1 MARTTPTSCPA
12 WARPNTLLVFGY
24 IVTRGA
30 GVTQAAATPRNGCT
44 IISGDSGDGGR
55 SEGNTRGAAAAA
67 AARAIA
73 RRGAAE
79 KFYEP
84 PRNPTNGNG
93 ACRVHNLVL
102 CELEN
107 GVCEATVEMGA
118 RRHVGPAETCPVRHL
133 LKHTMLLAQCAVAL
147 LNHGSDRRHAASSVI
162 DASGDS
168 STKSPETRL
177 QHPDDS
183 TQHVVYIIGGQSQA
197 SGKGLTSELSKEEKD
212 RATALGRRVVVVFP
226 KVDLDPEQLAELLD
240 SLKEGYNSNSAL
252 QNDPRVGRTVKIPDD
267 PRIRPGS
274 ASLGEIAH
282 GSEGCLFGPEVGF
295 GLRMAEAMPLRK
307 ITIIK
312 VTWPGINITMY
323 QQRLYPTVLSA
334 LRRFEDAHGKF
345 ELGGMLWLQGEADI
359 GNQDADFL
367 STNRTVRLALLKHRQ
382 PNPQPP

>member
-1 MARTTPTSCPA
+1 
-12 WARPNTLLVFGY
+12 
-24 IVTRGA
+24 
-30 GVTQAAATPRNGCT
+30 
-44 IISGDSGDGGR
+44 
-55 SEGNTRGAAAAA
+55 
-67 AARAIA
+67 
-73 RRGAAE
+73 
-79 KFYEP
+79 
-84 PRNPTNGNG
+84 
-93 ACRVHNLVL
+93 
-102 CELEN
+102 
-107 GVCEATVEMGA
+107 
-118 RRHVGPAETCPVRHL
+118 
-133 LKHTMLLAQCAVAL
+133 MLFAQCAFAL

-197 SGKGLTSELSKEEKD
+197 SGKGLTSELSKEEKA

-334 LRRFEDAHGKF
+334 LRRFEEAHGKF
-345 ELGGMLWLQGEADI
+345 ELGGRRLSQHEYDGETRAP
-359 GNQDADFL
+359 QTSAACPATAL
-367 STNRTVRLALLKHRQ
+367 SPTALRSPRRSYPL
-382 PNPQPP
+382 PATTATSYGASSGTCAPTPA